1 MTRSAAFLVVAVL
14 LCIVLPAT
22 ASDVLRCTGE
32 RQRDGQFY
40 FNMTYDLKEG
50 VDDCETQWVIN
61 GSVVGISDA
70 DGITECMLP
79 LLNATANTAILQTC
93 HENLECLLIC
103 PSAGINKKESCSCN
117 ITSPTTLPEG
127 KVNSLCCS
135 TNFYQTINN
144 KVCTFTYFL
153 LAKISFI
160 DQQASILFQ
169 TLECYEMHMLVFIF
183 CKFFFA

>member
-117 ITSPTTLPEG
+117 ITSPTTLPEVG
-127 KVNSLCCS
+127 LPDRSVGVWIGASVLGILLFSLIV
-135 TNFYQTINN
+135 TILY
-144 KVCTFTYFL
+144 KKKQRSGYALCGPGPAEEVL
-153 LAKISFI
+153 
-160 DQQASILFQ
+160 
-169 TLECYEMHMLVFIF
+169 
-183 CKFFFA
+183 